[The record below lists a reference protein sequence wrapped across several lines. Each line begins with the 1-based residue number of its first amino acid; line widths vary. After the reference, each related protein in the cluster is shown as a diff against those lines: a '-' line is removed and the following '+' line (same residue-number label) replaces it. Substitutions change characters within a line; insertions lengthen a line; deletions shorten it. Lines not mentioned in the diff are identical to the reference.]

1 MCCCVGEYR
10 ARIMACSVIFHAIT
24 IGVPPKR
31 DQQAIANQ
39 ATFDI
44 CQMTEQ
50 KLRQRSRLK
59 AC

>member
-1 MCCCVGEYR
+1 M
-10 ARIMACSVIFHAIT
+10 
-24 IGVPPKR
+24 

-39 ATFDI
+39 AAFDI

-59 AC
+59 LAGVRNILQNKAK